1 MLKRMLTKK
10 FNVGIDINKD
20 IENGMQKVSFSAK
33 EANLIH
39 CLNYVHTLYVQYE
52 EKSDAM
58 CKPVILEQQ
67 RGRHFYVLDHYLQ
80 YRPQI
85 TNYTYKIIE

>member
-10 FNVGIDINKD
+10 FNVGIDINKN
-20 IENGMQKVSFSAK
+20 IENGMQNVSFSAK
-33 EANLIH
+33 EANLIR
-39 CLNYVHTLYVQYE
+39 CLNYVHTLYLQCE
-52 EKSDAM
+52 ENSYVM

-80 YRPQI
+80 YRPKI
-85 TNYTYKIIE
+85 INYTYKIIE